1 MNSQSGL
8 FADPKEQHVLT
19 DEPPL
24 IWPDPCWLAGE
35 ARYETL
41 TPIERQFESA
51 DLIAGVLVGAT
62 DATIEWIAHLLGKQ
76 RPRRI
81 VLIIVVYPAC
91 PTREEHLQRLMRLQS
106 EFTGQERELQ
116 VRVLPAARVFG
127 ADFEKMVLQP
137 TVLQAFDSC
146 TGRTSLCIGS
156 VGDAG
161 YDTPNLISFNVV
173 FHPNDALRDAWG
185 NWFQHLF
192 LRATPLSSETVRIP
206 HLIPACGDPAATTL
220 WTAFEQACRVPQP
233 GQTTQLQVDPETGAV
248 TAEPD
253 RAPVKRWDDGKT
265 VLDPLAQKLQQVYAR
280 GWLVTVDETTRI
292 KPLAI
297 PVKATLLGQQ
307 SERTV
312 GALTHK
318 QSFSLQVLD
327 EAVAKKVE
335 KCRRITD
342 LVDLLSYPLSK
353 GNRWLP
359 EAAKALL
366 DKELEARNNAG
377 QRHLKYSLGGKCVEE
392 FVQNR
397 EQEIKD
403 NLNAMYRQLGQ
414 SGNVPDDRLTDV
426 LNEVRDRLTTAIEGR
441 IAPRAVYNKLAPPD
455 LTTSAPDENWTQP
468 LSLLLHAARL
478 LRESLTDFYFPRRFT
493 GLSFTEQE
501 FQVAMNVFNDAIL
514 KDKDLRRAE
523 HELAELEQIED
534 SDAKS
539 KEKCTAVWHILSG
552 RKEL

>member
-1 MNSQSGL
+1 
-8 FADPKEQHVLT
+8 
-19 DEPPL
+19 
-24 IWPDPCWLAGE
+24 
-35 ARYETL
+35 
-41 TPIERQFESA
+41 
-51 DLIAGVLVGAT
+51 
-62 DATIEWIAHLLGKQ
+62 
-76 RPRRI
+76 
-81 VLIIVVYPAC
+81 
-91 PTREEHLQRLMRLQS
+91 
-106 EFTGQERELQ
+106 
-116 VRVLPAARVFG
+116 
-127 ADFEKMVLQP
+127 MVLQP

-161 YDTPNLISFNVV
+161 HDTPDLISFNVV
-173 FHPNDALRDAWG
+173 FHPDDALRHAWG
-185 NWFQHLF
+185 CWFQYLF
-192 LRATPLSSETVRIP
+192 DRAAPLSFETVCIP
-206 HLIPACGDPAATTL
+206 YLSPARGDHAATVL
-220 WTAFEQACRVPQP
+220 WTAFEQACRESRPE
-233 GQTTQLQVDPETGAV
+233 QTTPPKMEPQTSEV
-248 TAEPD
+248 TTEADGTE
-253 RAPVKRWDDGKT
+253 VKRWDNGKT
-265 VLDPLAQKLQQVYAR
+265 ALDPLAQKLQQAYAR

-292 KPLAI
+292 KPLDM
-297 PVKATLLGQQ
+297 PVKATLLGQR

-366 DKELEARNNAG
+366 DKELEARNHAG
-377 QRHLKYSLGGKCVEE
+377 QCHLKNSLGGKCVEG

-397 EQEIKD
+397 EQEIKE

-426 LNEVRDRLTTAIEGR
+426 LNEVRERLTTAIEGR
-441 IAPRAVYNKLAPPD
+441 ITPRTVYNKLAPPD

-468 LSLLLHAARL
+468 LSLLLYAARL
-478 LRESLTDFYFPRRFT
+478 LRKSLMDFYFQRRFT

-501 FQVAMNVFNDAIL
+501 FRVVMNVFDDAIL

-539 KEKCTAVWHILSG
+539 KEKCADVLRIISG
-552 RKEL
+552 KKAP